1 MAVFRWGH
9 SWPEFRDLEREVDRL
24 LQTMNATFQGFRI
37 GRLFPPINVYE
48 LDDEYLLTAE
58 VPGVAAEDLELTVAD
73 GILTLKGC
81 RENPQNVPEE
91 AYRRRE
97 RATGYWE
104 RSIDLPERVEDDKLR
119 AVLNNGVLVVHLP
132 KAEAAIPRR
141 VPIAVGNGSS
151 DSGSARRIDVGAEH
165 APREERDAENGD
177 GPSEAGQPPV

>member
-1 MAVFRWGH
+1 MALFRWGH

-58 VPGVAAEDLELTVAD
+58 VPGVSPDDLELTVAD

-81 RENPQNVPEE
+81 RENPQDVPEE
-91 AYRRRE
+91 RYRRRE

-104 RSIDLPERVEDDKLR
+104 RSIDLPDRVEEDKLR
-119 AVLNNGVLVVHLP
+119 ASLNNGVLIVHLP
-132 KAEAAIPRR
+132 KAAASVPRR
-141 VPIAVGNGSS
+141 VPVAVGNEP
-151 DSGSARRIDVGAEH
+151 SADQPRRRIDVSN
-165 APREERDAENGD
+165 ERI
-177 GPSEAGQPPV
+177 EAGSPAQASEEEPSSQKNDQ